1 MNIYGNSMT
10 IHGLSGTPF
19 NNMSS
24 SIVVANQERNKG
36 KSKEVDFEAAFA
48 QVAASLQQQA
58 SAIEEVTD
66 DVEGLTE
73 VMEKTH
79 LEQDEVGTDA
89 DFKKYTPFL
98 ADFLNDR
105 LKNAKDVGGIA
116 RIRSSSSSRRYGEV
130 GS

>member
-1 MNIYGNSMT
+1 
-10 IHGLSGTPF
+10 
-19 NNMSS
+19 MSS

-98 ADFLNDR
+98 ADLLNDR

>member
-10 IHGLSGTPF
+10 IHGLSGAPF

-24 SIVVANQERNKG
+24 SIVVANQETNKG

-58 SAIEEVTD
+58 SAFEEVID

-79 LEQDEVGTDA
+79 LEQDEAGTDA

-116 RIRSSSSSRRYGEV
+116 KIRSSSSSRRYGEV

>member
-1 MNIYGNSMT
+1 MNMYGNSMT
-10 IHGLSGTPF
+10 MHGLSGAPF
-19 NNMSS
+19 NSMNS

-36 KSKEVDFEAAFA
+36 KNKEADFEAAFA

-58 SAIEEVTD
+58 STIEEVTD

-73 VMEKTH
+73 VLEKTH
-79 LEQDEVGTDA
+79 LEQDKAGTDA

-116 RIRSSSSSRRYGEV
+116 SFRSSSSSRRYGKV

>member
-1 MNIYGNSMT
+1 MT
-10 IHGLSGTPF
+10 IHGLSGAPF

-24 SIVVANQERNKG
+24 SIVVANQETNKG

-58 SAIEEVTD
+58 SAFEEVTD

-79 LEQDEVGTDA
+79 LEQDEAGTDA

-116 RIRSSSSSRRYGEV
+116 KIRSSSSSRRYGEV

>member
-10 IHGLSGTPF
+10 IHGLSGAPF

-24 SIVVANQERNKG
+24 SIVVANQETNKG

-58 SAIEEVTD
+58 SAFEEVID

-79 LEQDEVGTDA
+79 LEQDEAGTDA
-89 DFKKYTPFL
+89 DFK
-98 ADFLNDR
+98 
-105 LKNAKDVGGIA
+105 
-116 RIRSSSSSRRYGEV
+116 
-130 GS
+130 